1 MGKVCDLVDVSN
13 YEKCFKKLSSDLI
26 QTKEYELRFISL
38 YDKYKELYGEKKD
51 LMMFSAPGRTEICGN
66 HTDHQKGKVIAASVN
81 LDIIAISGKSKNDIV
96 RIKSDGYEIDEV
108 SINDLEMKAEEK
120 NTSKAIIKGVLFGF
134 KKMGYKIGGFDAYTS
149 SNVLKGSGLSSS
161 AAFEVLV
168 ATIINKYFN
177 SSSLDELEISEIG
190 KYAENYYYGK
200 PCGLMDQMAS
210 AYGGTIFIDFSHDKY
225 PQVKKID
232 LNLSRQKFKLC
243 MIDCGGSHENLT
255 NEYSDIINEMKMVAR
270 FFKKEF
276 LSQVTEIEFIDNIGK
291 LREKTN
297 DRAVLRAMHFYEE
310 NKRVNSILRYIEKN
324 NFSDFL
330 NAIKKSGYS
339 SYMYLQNVYKVN
351 DVSTQSVSI
360 GLALC
365 DKFLD
370 KKGAY
375 RIHGGGFAGTIQAF
389 VPENIVLSFKEN
401 IEKVYGKNS
410 CYFLDIRQY
419 GGICINDLI

>member
-26 QTKEYELRFISL
+26 QIKEYELRFISL
-38 YDKYKELYGEKKD
+38 YEKYIDLFNDKND
-51 LMMFSAPGRTEICGN
+51 LKMFSAPGRTEICGN

-81 LDIIAISGKSKNDIV
+81 LDIIAISGKNKSDIV

-108 SINDLEMKAEEK
+108 SINDLEMKVDEK
-120 NTSKAIIKGVLFGF
+120 NTSKAIIKGILFGF

-161 AAFEVLV
+161 AAFEILI
-168 ATIINKYFN
+168 ATIINNFFN

-190 KYAENYYYGK
+190 KYAENNYYGK

-210 AYGGTIFIDFSHDKY
+210 AYGGTIFIDFSHEKY
-225 PQVKKID
+225 PLVKKID
-232 LNLSRQKFKLC
+232 LNLSNQKFKLC
-243 MIDCGGSHENLT
+243 IIDCGGSHENLT
-255 NEYSDIINEMKMVAR
+255 NEYSDIINEMKMISI

-276 LSQVTEIEFIDNIGK
+276 LSQVTEVDFFNNINK
-291 LREKTN
+291 LREETN

-310 NKRVNSILRYIEKN
+310 NKRVNSVLRYIEKN

-330 NAIKKSGYS
+330 NVIKKSGYS
-339 SYMYLQNVYKVN
+339 SYMYLQNVYTSN
-351 DVSTQSVSI
+351 DIYNQAISI

-370 KKGAY
+370 KKGSY
-375 RIHGGGFAGTIQAF
+375 RVHGGGFAGTIQAF

-401 IEKVYGKNS
+401 IEKVYGKNK
-410 CYFLDIRQY
+410 CYILDIRNY